1 MGRFGDA
8 VSAMTHFG
16 DIICVSGGSGGVA
29 PQKKV
34 VAELSCRRNV
44 LDPLIMIL
52 IYNSLTYEHVSFTYI
67 FV

>member
-16 DIICVSGGSGGVA
+16 DIICVSGGSGGRS
-29 PQKKV
+29 PPEKV

-44 LDPLIMIL
+44 LDPGRDRCLA
-52 IYNSLTYEHVSFTYI
+52 VFTGI
-67 FV
+67 